1 MKYKKFIWIFVAF
14 IGLSCDRVQTDIGLN
29 KAAHSGNIQKVIK
42 LLSAGSKVN
51 GKGWDGE
58 TPLHNASSA
67 GHLEIVQLLLVN
79 NAQINPICW
88 GKTPVDRAK
97 KPEIE
102 NLLRQHGG
110 KTAEELKATK
120 NGSKYQ

>member
-29 KAAHSGNIQKVIK
+29 KAAHNGNIQKVIK
-42 LLSAGSKVN
+42 LLSAGSNVN

-97 KPEIE
+97 NPEWLVMDIWRHT
-102 NLLRQHGG
+102 NILFNYSNCNWNC
-110 KTAEELKATK
+110 T
-120 NGSKYQ
+120 

>member
-1 MKYKKFIWIFVAF
+1 M
-14 IGLSCDRVQTDIGLN
+14 
-29 KAAHSGNIQKVIK
+29 IK
-42 LLSAGSKVN
+42 LLSAGSNVN

-88 GKTPVDRAK
+88 GETPVDRAK

-102 NLLRQHGG
+102 NLLRQDGG

-120 NGSKYQ
+120 NGSK